1 MKSVKIGTNNQAEN
15 IYKSK
20 HQHAKNVLSQAK
32 IFVSELIPLETLEM
46 EKELF
51 KKSFIGY
58 VSKFIENDKLLSK
71 LSSIDHLINLD
82 TLLTLEK
89 RYNEYKQP
97 ENQNFDI
104 YATTEDQ
111 VKAFDY
117 SSKLCEILNS
127 HPYHLNRCNKIELVE
142 YNGDTF
148 IPDSTAISMLK

>member
-1 MKSVKIGTNNQAEN
+1 LKWT
-15 IYKSK
+15 
-20 HQHAKNVLSQAK
+20 
-32 IFVSELIPLETLEM
+32 
-46 EKELF
+46 KELF

-82 TLLTLEK
+82 TLQTLEK